1 MSAKLDKLGA
11 DLAKARTK
19 WKEWETRAKELEA
32 RYQEQEN
39 VEICDITHSYSLTP
53 DQLAE
58 LLRMV
63 KTTMPET
70 APVPE
75 GLEPD
80 SEEEDAHEN

>member
-11 DLAKARTK
+11 DLAKARAK

>member
-11 DLAKARTK
+11 DLAKARAK
-19 WKEWETRAKELEA
+19 WKEWEARAKELEA

-39 VEICDITHSYSLTP
+39 VEICDIAHSYSLTP

-70 APVPE
+70 APAPE

-80 SEEEDAHEN
+80 SEEEAAYED